1 MPMMAHKKTTP
12 QKNWDDYTKQ
22 EQRRAYVV
30 LGTVSAFIL
39 LWMMTSFR
47 SALAMVLLAYGVY
60 FIVKAVRTPKTQ
72 RKGPIIV
79 AAVLLVAMAVV
90 VPQSPQGAVESN
102 ATQSQQAASE
112 TAKKAELERVRQLEA
127 AKPQVRSETKTEP
140 IEFTSIDQNDS
151 TLPLGERKLSISGV
165 NGERTV
171 SYDVTYVNGL
181 ETTRSEVKREILKQP
196 VQQVT
201 LVGTY
206 VKPAATST
214 SSSGD
219 GYTNSQGNHVA
230 SPSSSPSGATARCG
244 DGTYSYSQSR
254 RGTCSHHGGVATWL

>member
-1 MPMMAHKKTTP
+1 MMAHKKTTP
-12 QKNWDDYTKQ
+12 QKNWNDYTKQ

-30 LGTVSAFIL
+30 LGTAGAFIL
-39 LWMMTSFR
+39 LWMMTNFR

-60 FIVKAVRTPKTQ
+60 FIVKAVRTPKVR
-72 RKGPIIV
+72 RKSPVIV
-79 AAVLLVAMAVV
+79 AAVLLIAMAVV
-90 VPQSPQGAVESN
+90 VPQSPQSTTESN
-102 ATQSQQAASE
+102 AAQSQQAASE

-127 AKPQVRSETKTEP
+127 AKPQVRSETKTES

-151 TLPLGERKLSISGV
+151 TLPLGERKLSVTGV
-165 NGERTV
+165 NGERTI

-181 ETTRSEVKREILKQP
+181 ETARTETKAETSKQP

-206 VKPAATST
+206 VQPAAT
-214 SSSGD
+214 SSGD

-230 SPSSSPSGATARCG
+230 SPSSNPSGATARCG

-254 RGTCSHHGGVATWL
+254 RGTCSHHGGVSSWL